1 MRVENHLLIGDEVKQ
16 IPVEGKSSGPFAPGR
31 PDTIVIHFTCGGSAE
46 SALETFTDPEV
57 YASAHVLV
65 DREGTPIQ
73 LIPFDR
79 IAWHAGRSE
88 WRGRSGLNAYA
99 LGIEIVNAGPL
110 ERQGEEF
117 VSWWGERYSGSEVM
131 EAVHRNETHL
141 RYWHR
146 YPPEQVS
153 TVREVCLCLTR
164 FSGIQE
170 ILGHEEIA
178 PGRKVDPGPAFDL
191 DGLRREALGAQKKPQ
206 INPDRVV
213 AANALNFRQAPDRRA
228 ARAGDPLSRGT
239 RVRILEQRGGWSRV
253 AVTRE
258 GWVASGYLTPT

>member
-1 MRVENHLLIGDEVKQ
+1 MRIENHLLIGDEVKQ
-16 IPVEGKSSGPFAPGR
+16 VPVEGKSSGPFASGR

-46 SALETFTDPEV
+46 SALETFNDPEV

-79 IAWHAGRSE
+79 TAWHAGRSE

-117 VSWWGERYSGSEVM
+117 VSWWGKRYSGSEVM
-131 EAVHRNETHL
+131 EGAHRNEASP

-146 YPPEQVS
+146 YTPEQLA
-153 TVREVCLCLTR
+153 TVREICLCLTQ
-164 FSGIQE
+164 FSRITE

-191 DGLRREALGAQKKPQ
+191 DGLRWEVLGAQRPQ
-206 INPDRVV
+206 ISPDRVV
-213 AANALNFRQAPDRRA
+213 TANALNFRQAPDGRA
-228 ARAGDPLSRGT
+228 ALAGDPLSRGT
-239 RVRILEQRGGWSRV
+239 PVRVLEQRGDWSRV

-258 GWVASGYLTPT
+258 GWVASRFLTPT